1 MTLIAALHSI
11 PLSTS
16 SSCSARRAIVRSSRV
31 CTPSKSIHPPC
42 FVIGLQCF
50 RGRARS
56 QGSRVVN
63 LAEGW
68 VHPGHDLVTELH
80 RSRPKSTVSKAR
92 WSNHVQRNHTR
103 NLRRELDLAEL
114 RAKFPI
120 GRVVAPVTNAA
131 LTGATCDR
139 KGGQRFVH

>member
-1 MTLIAALHSI
+1 
-11 PLSTS
+11 
-16 SSCSARRAIVRSSRV
+16 V

-92 WSNHVQRNHTR
+92 WSNHLQHNHTR
-103 NLRRELDLAEL
+103 NLPTRTGPGRTAREISRRASSRPRDQRGAYRRDVRQRWRPAI
-114 RAKFPI
+114 RALSSARND
-120 GRVVAPVTNAA
+120 RVVKPRSTSIH
-131 LTGATCDR
+131 LSGARAT
-139 KGGQRFVH
+139 